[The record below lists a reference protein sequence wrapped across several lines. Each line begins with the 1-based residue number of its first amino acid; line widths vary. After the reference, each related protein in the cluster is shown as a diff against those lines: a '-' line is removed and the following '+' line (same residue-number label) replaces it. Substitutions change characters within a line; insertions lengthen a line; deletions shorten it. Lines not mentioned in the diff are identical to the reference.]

1 MKNACLVTVLKSL
14 DRLDA
19 ATLFIFMT
27 PIYATVWAM
36 LLVGFC
42 LISVASDGFVSGSQS
57 FIPKDATRPCVR
69 QDRVGASEFSDQ
81 VHEWTVGVI
90 TLVRQIVREF

>member
-19 ATLFIFMT
+19 ATLFIFIT

-36 LLVGFC
+36 LLVRFC
-42 LISVASDGFVSGSQS
+42 LISVARDGFVSGSQS
-57 FIPKDATRPCVR
+57 FIPNDATRPCVL

-81 VHEWTVGVI
+81 VHERTVGVI
-90 TLVRQIVREF
+90 TLVGQIVREF